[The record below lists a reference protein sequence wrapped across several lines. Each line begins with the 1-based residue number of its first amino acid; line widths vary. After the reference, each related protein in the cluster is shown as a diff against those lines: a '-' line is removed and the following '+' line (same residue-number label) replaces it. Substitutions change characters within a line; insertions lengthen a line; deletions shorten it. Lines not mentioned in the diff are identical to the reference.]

1 MAKTQTT
8 TASVPSASSV
18 WRPVH
23 AARRASPLAG
33 QRRRAA
39 ALAAAGILAALALI
53 AVVVP
58 LAAPLDQRLVDLTQV
73 NASPSLA
80 HPFGT
85 DELGRD
91 VLLRCIYGLRVSLVI
106 GAAAALM
113 STFIGG
119 AVGRCAA
126 GCGGWADRVLMR
138 VVDGVASLPHL
149 LLGIFIVV
157 LFRRGALPV
166 IAAVGLTHWLS
177 TARLVRSEVL
187 SLRERPLID
196 AAISG
201 GATRWR
207 VARRHLAPNI
217 VPHVALATVL
227 MLPHA
232 IWHES
237 ALSFLGLGLP
247 PHLASLGNMI
257 ADGRRSILAGAWWPS
272 FFPGLAIVVPTLM
285 VSVLGGWLR
294 DRVNPRWRS
303 ELQL

>member
-1 MAKTQTT
+1 MAETQITDLT
-8 TASVPSASSV
+8 PSAPPA

-23 AARRASPLAG
+23 AARRTCPVAG
-33 QRRRAA
+33 QRRRAT
-39 ALAAAGILAALALI
+39 ALAAAGALAALAVV

-58 LAAPLDQRLVDLTQV
+58 LAVQLDQRLVDLTQV
-73 NASPSLA
+73 NTPPSLT
-80 HPFGT
+80 HLFGT

-91 VLLRCIYGLRVSLVI
+91 VLLRSVYGLRISLAI

-113 STFIGG
+113 STLVGG
-119 AVGRCAA
+119 AVGLVAA
-126 GCGGWADRVLMR
+126 AFGGWVDRALMR
-138 VVDGVASLPHL
+138 VLDGVASLPHL

-157 LFRRGALPV
+157 LFRGGALPV
-166 IAAVGLTHWLS
+166 IAAVALTHWLS
-177 TARLVRSEVL
+177 TARIVRSEVL
-187 SLRERPLID
+187 SLRERPLVD

-201 GATRWR
+201 GASRWR
-207 VARRHLAPNI
+207 VVRRHLAPNI

-257 ADGRRSILAGAWWPS
+257 ADGSRSVLAGAWWPS
-272 FFPGLAIVVPTLM
+272 FFPGLAIVAPTLA

-294 DRVNPRWRS
+294 DRINPRWRS

>member
-1 MAKTQTT
+1 MADTPITDL
-8 TASVPSASSV
+8 SPPVPPA

-33 QRRRAA
+33 QRRQAA
-39 ALAAAGILAALALI
+39 ALIATGILALLAVAAI
-53 AVVVP
+53 VVP
-58 LAAPLDQRLVDLTQV
+58 LVLPLDQRLVDLTRV
-73 NASPSLA
+73 NTSPSLV
-80 HPFGT
+80 HPFGM

-91 VLLRCIYGLRVSLVI
+91 VLLRCVYGLRVSLAI
-106 GAAAALM
+106 GAAAALA
-113 STFIGG
+113 STLIGG
-119 AVGRCAA
+119 AVGLVAA
-126 GCGGWADRVLMR
+126 AFGGWVDRALMR
-138 VVDGVASLPHL
+138 VLDGVASLPHL

-157 LFRRGALPV
+157 LFRRGALTV
-166 IAAVGLTHWLS
+166 IAAVALTHWLS
-177 TARLVRSEVL
+177 TARIVRSEVL
-187 SLRERPLID
+187 SLRERPLVD

-207 VARRHLAPNI
+207 VLRRHLAPNI
-217 VPHVALATVL
+217 VPHIALATAL

-257 ADGRRSILAGAWWPS
+257 ADGRRSVLAGAWWPS
-272 FFPGLAIVVPTLM
+272 FFPGLAIVAPTLA
-285 VSVLGGWLR
+285 VSVAGGWLR